1 MRIAE
6 LDRINQLAQKVK
18 TTPLSTAEQ
27 QEREQLRQ
35 SYLAQIRAQFRGT
48 LSVLTVMDSE
58 GNDVTPAKL
67 RYAQANN
74 LI

>member
-6 LDRINQLAQKVK
+6 LDRINQLARKAR
-18 TTPLSTAEQ
+18 TTALSAAEQ
-27 QEREQLRQ
+27 QERQQLRQ

-48 LSVLTVMDSE
+48 LSGLTVMDSE

-67 RYAQANN
+67 RYAQANHM
-74 LI
+74 I

>member
-6 LDRINQLAQKVK
+6 LDRINQLAQKAK

-35 SYLAQIRAQFRGT
+35 SYLAQIRAQFHST

>member
-6 LDRINQLAQKVK
+6 LDRINQLAQKAK

-27 QEREQLRQ
+27 HEREQLRQ

-48 LSVLTVMDSE
+48 LSVLTVIDSE